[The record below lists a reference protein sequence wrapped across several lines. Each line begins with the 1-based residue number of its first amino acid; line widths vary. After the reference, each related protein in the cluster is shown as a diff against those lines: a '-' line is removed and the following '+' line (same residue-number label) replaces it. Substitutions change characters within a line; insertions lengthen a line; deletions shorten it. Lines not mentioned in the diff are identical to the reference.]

1 VSEVGA
7 PGVVVIMAPL
17 PAAEA
22 VELPYVLIA
31 VTVACTFVPH
41 SRLYGAALRANTGTV
56 QVVAVDED
64 MSQLAEWTVK
74 VVASL
79 CLILIV

>member
-1 VSEVGA
+1 MSEVGA
-7 PGVVVIMAPL
+7 PGVVVMMAPL

-56 QVVAVDED
+56 QLIAVDKD
-64 MSQLAEWTVK
+64 ISQLAK
-74 VVASL
+74 
-79 CLILIV
+79 